1 MCPLAAEH
9 DPKIRKQTIKI
20 VSKPSSLDKI
30 EITTDLDVLTDDDS
44 ADLTEQYVE
53 KHRRS
58 SRIKQKSDIIRTIR
72 TRVKRVKTSQSLSSL
87 GSSDIN
93 MGGSCSS
100 QLEECKAKVKS
111 LEEKI
116 KLYESGITA
125 HEMKSS
131 QTNLGLV
138 NFGVENSN
146 NGDC

>member
-1 MCPLAAEH
+1 M
-9 DPKIRKQTIKI
+9 
-20 VSKPSSLDKI
+20 
-30 EITTDLDVLTDDDS
+30 
-44 ADLTEQYVE
+44 
-53 KHRRS
+53 
-58 SRIKQKSDIIRTIR
+58 
-72 TRVKRVKTSQSLSSL
+72 KTSKITQSLSL
-87 GSSDIN
+87 GSTDIN

-100 QLEECKAKVKS
+100 VLEECKAKVKS

-146 NGDC
+146 NGDCELAALFGAFWRFWPLLSWQSLFCT

>member
-1 MCPLAAEH
+1 M
-9 DPKIRKQTIKI
+9 
-20 VSKPSSLDKI
+20 
-30 EITTDLDVLTDDDS
+30 
-44 ADLTEQYVE
+44 
-53 KHRRS
+53 
-58 SRIKQKSDIIRTIR
+58 
-72 TRVKRVKTSQSLSSL
+72 KTSQSLSSL

-138 NFGVENSN
+138 NLGFENLTK
-146 NGDC
+146 GDCKCSSSIWGILEILATIVVCIIFIYLERG